1 MENDSKIIKV
11 RPNGTL
17 YIEIPDLLNLP
28 SVKDQIAKLMNS
40 SIYKSL
46 QLKKQEAEG
55 SKDK

>member
-17 YIEIPDLLNLP
+17 YIEIPDLLSLP

-40 SIYKSL
+40 SIYKNL
-46 QLKKQEAEG
+46 QLKKQAED